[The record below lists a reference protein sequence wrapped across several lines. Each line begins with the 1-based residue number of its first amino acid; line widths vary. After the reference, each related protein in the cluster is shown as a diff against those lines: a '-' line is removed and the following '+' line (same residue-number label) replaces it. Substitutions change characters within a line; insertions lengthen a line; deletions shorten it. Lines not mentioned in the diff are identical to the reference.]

1 MLLPPAPL
9 GASLAVTDAS
19 GVFHFDDNGQ
29 AYINGS
35 LLIDDHGG
43 GASNFNLALDP
54 GIFGVL
60 LELAAGLPGF
70 LAELS
75 EEFRQGVGRQV
86 AAIRVAVG
94 SGDTAGLKFAAHSIR
109 GSCGTLGACGMAAI
123 AGRLEDAPPTSPEA
137 GWPLIERLETEYEAV
152 RRALEA
158 FAPAA
163 APASMA

>member
-1 MLLPPAPL
+1 MTSATYIPAYSASPAASSGALPGPSARAPE
-9 GASLAVTDAS
+9 AS
-19 GVFHFDDNGQ
+19 Q
-29 AYINGS
+29 P
-35 LLIDDHGG
+35 
-43 GASNFNLALDP
+43 LDP

-109 GSCGTLGACGMAAI
+109 GSCGTIGACGMAAI